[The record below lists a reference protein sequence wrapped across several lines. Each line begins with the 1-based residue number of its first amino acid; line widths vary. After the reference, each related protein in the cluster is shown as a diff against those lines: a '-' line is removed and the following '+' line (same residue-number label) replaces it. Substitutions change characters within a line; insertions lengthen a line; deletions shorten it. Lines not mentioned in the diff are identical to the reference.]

1 MRGVNFL
8 GRRKIWQKVTE
19 QELLWHAPNVNRET
33 TTITKIKRTIPT
45 ESRSANIARSAKN
58 TPFIKRR
65 SNIGDADFLQRA
77 GKVLARAFS
86 YNENE
91 QVVFDRR

>member
-65 SNIGDADFLQRA
+65 SDFPFPENVSRRA
-77 GKVLARAFS
+77 NRHIAA
-86 YNENE
+86 
-91 QVVFDRR
+91 